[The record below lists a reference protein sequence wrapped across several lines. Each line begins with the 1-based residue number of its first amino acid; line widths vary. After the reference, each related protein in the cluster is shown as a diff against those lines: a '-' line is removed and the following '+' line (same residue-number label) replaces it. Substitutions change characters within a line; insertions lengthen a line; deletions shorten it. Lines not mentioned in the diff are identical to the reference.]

1 MTILF
6 KPSLFFSSFIP
17 LWLVIMYMDAV
28 SIYQNSDNILIET
41 VSIPAIFILT
51 ILSLVDLFLEIRHFK
66 KVDSHKK
73 IIYFAEKDKDILP
86 TFIFS
91 FALPLC
97 AFNFT
102 QHDGVISFLLFFIP
116 IMIICIRNNIIFP
129 NAALMIVGYN
139 YYKCRFDE
147 DVNGRL
153 FSVATK
159 QKDIEA
165 NIGAEVIAY
174 QINNDAQFLFDYVQS

>member
-6 KPSLFFSSFIP
+6 NPSLFFSSFIP
-17 LWLVIMYMDAV
+17 LWLVIIYMDAV
-28 SIYQNSDNILIET
+28 SIYQNNSNILIET
-41 VSIPAIFILT
+41 IIIPIISILIL
-51 ILSLVDLFLEIRHFK
+51 LSLTDMFLEIRHFK
-66 KVDSHKK
+66 KFDGHKR
-73 IIYFAEKDKDILP
+73 IVCFAEKDKDILP

-102 QHDGVISFLLFFIP
+102 QYDGVISFLLFFIP
-116 IMIICIRNNIIFP
+116 IMIICIRNNIVFP

-165 NIGAEVIAY
+165 NIGAEVITY